1 MPPRRVKRK
10 GGRQRF
16 YARNA
21 LIAFSSEVDTGSR
34 EENAS
39 KQESRQRLTAV
50 FGRLMHSFPAGSAS
64 SHYTTR
70 IHPALASF
78 VDEVCGTLAR
88 LCAYLMTLALM
99 AICGIA
105 LWHHLPDVTAMEAAP
120 KIWSQTGRVTPAF
133 AVSQLIFPNKTET
146 YEILRHPEG
155 GRKDVFR
162 WSGIGGTPVAELEI
176 YRPGQEIDQVGSAA
190 GYLALRMDPAGP
202 RELEAAGIV
211 DSKFGAVTLFRR
223 VGGTEAARSCLRFFK
238 HVDEPKFRLS
248 GWSCL
253 GDDLPARRTA
263 IGCILNRLILLTA
276 GNDTKLTELFA
287 HAEVRRSDCA
297 TSGAPALSADWV
309 TGADNPH
316 LRGTL

>member
-1 MPPRRVKRK
+1 MRK

-21 LIAFSSEVDTGSR
+21 I
-34 EENAS
+34 
-39 KQESRQRLTAV
+39 LTT
-50 FGRLMHSFPAGSAS
+50 FGHLMHPFPARTANSDHMPGFW
-64 SHYTTR
+64 T
-70 IHPALASF
+70 ALASF
-78 VDEVCGTLAR
+78 VDEVYGTLAR

-99 AICGIA
+99 AVCGIA
-105 LWHHLPDVTAMEAAP
+105 LWEHLPVVAAMETTP
-120 KIWSQTGRVTPAF
+120 KTWSQAARTAPAF
-133 AVSQLIFPNKTET
+133 AVSQLIFPGKTET

-176 YRPGQEIDQVGSAA
+176 YRPGEEADQVGSAA

-202 RELEAAGIV
+202 RELEAAGII
-211 DSKFGAVTLFRR
+211 DSKFGAITLYRR
-223 VGGTEAARSCLRFFK
+223 VGGPEAARACLRFYR
-238 HVDEPKFRLS
+238 HVDGPKFRLS

-253 GDDLPARRTA
+253 GEDLPARRAA

-276 GNDTKLTELFA
+276 ANDTKLTELFA

-309 TGADNPH
+309 MGADNPH
-316 LRGTL
+316 LRGAL

>member
-16 YARNA
+16 YARNV

-50 FGRLMHSFPAGSAS
+50 FGRLMHSFPAGSANS
-64 SHYTTR
+64 PYTTR
-70 IHPALASF
+70 IHPALACF
-78 VDEVCGTLAR
+78 VGEVCGTLAR

-99 AICGIA
+99 AIGGIA
-105 LWHHLPDVTAMEAAP
+105 LWQHLPEVTAMETSP
-120 KIWSQTGRVTPAF
+120 KTWSQAGRTAPAF
-133 AVSQLIFPNKTET
+133 AVSQFIFPGKTET
-146 YEILRHPEG
+146 YEIFRHPEG

-162 WSGIGGTPVAELEI
+162 WSGSGGTPVAELEI
-176 YRPGQEIDQVGSAA
+176 YRPGEESDQVGSAA
-190 GYLALRMDPAGP
+190 GYLAARMDPAGA

-223 VGGTEAARSCLRFFK
+223 VGGTEAARSCLRFFR
-238 HVDEPKFRLS
+238 HVDEPKLRLS

-253 GDDLPARRTA
+253 GENLPARRTA
-263 IGCILNRLILLTA
+263 
-276 GNDTKLTELFA
+276 
-287 HAEVRRSDCA
+287 
-297 TSGAPALSADWV
+297 
-309 TGADNPH
+309 
-316 LRGTL
+316 